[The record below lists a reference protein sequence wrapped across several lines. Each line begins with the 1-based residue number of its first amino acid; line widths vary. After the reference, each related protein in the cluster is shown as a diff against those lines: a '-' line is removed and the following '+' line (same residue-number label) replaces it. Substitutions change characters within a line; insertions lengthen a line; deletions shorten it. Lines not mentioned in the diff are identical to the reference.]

1 MLQSAGGCVKSGVS
15 KKTDYVVVGKFGSSA
30 WAFGSYGTKVEK
42 ALGLQLTGSSGVQI
56 ISEDALMK
64 SLAATSQAAIR
75 LLDEIERRFNEQW
88 KSAKVVS
95 NGFSGLTEGQ
105 QRAFD
110 LVKSGANLYLSGLGG
125 TGKSYVLERMIKWA
139 EGSGKNVIPRCLDL

>member
-1 MLQSAGGCVKSGVS
+1 
-15 KKTDYVVVGKFGSSA
+15 
-30 WAFGSYGTKVEK
+30 
-42 ALGLQLTGSSGVQI
+42 
-56 ISEDALMK
+56 
-64 SLAATSQAAIR
+64 
-75 LLDEIERRFNEQW
+75 LLDEKERRFNEQW

-139 EGSGKNVIPRCLDL
+139 EGSGKNVIVCAPTGIAALNVGGSTIHRALEIGLFVTSGG